1 MPTPN
6 RLLPLPLEA
15 TTVEEL
21 ATPYGTVARYSRGS
35 GPAVLLLHSTN
46 AAGTARELGPLF
58 DRLSRTRRVIGVD
71 WPGFGRSDRPDAD
84 YSAGWYESVLDAV
97 TADLPAELDVVA
109 LSLPGQYAVA
119 RAARFRR
126 LVLISPNAVGRFRR
140 TPSARRRLFG
150 RVAERSGVWPVAYRA
165 LTTRWGIRYFL
176 RQQYTDPAR
185 LDPAY
190 ARYAR
195 AMCRG
200 AGARHAPRAFVFGL
214 LDDPDGAAALRGVVG
229 PVLVLTGDTPRFTDL
244 PALRELAAAAP
255 RIRLEVVPDCGDLPQ
270 LEHPDRTAA
279 VIEDF
284 LS

>member
-1 MPTPN
+1 MPTSN

-15 TTVEEL
+15 TTVEDL
-21 ATPYGTVARYSRGS
+21 ATPYGTVARYSRGD

-46 AAGTARELGPLF
+46 AAGTARELAPLF
-58 DRLSRTRRVIGVD
+58 DRLSRTRRVVAVD

-84 YSAGWYESVLDAV
+84 YSAGWYAAALDAC
-97 TADLPAELDVVA
+97 TADLPAQLDVVA

-140 TPSARRRLFG
+140 TPTARRRRLA
-150 RVAERSGVWPVAYRA
+150 RVAERSGAWPVAYRA
-165 LTTRWGIRYFL
+165 LTTRWGIGYFL
-176 RQQYTDPAR
+176 RQLYADPAR

-200 AGARHAPRAFVFGL
+200 AGARHAPRAFVCGL
-214 LDDPDGAAALRGVVG
+214 LDDPAGAAALRAVDR
-229 PVLVLTGDTPRFTDL
+229 PVLVLTGDRPRFTDL
-244 PALRELAAAAP
+244 PALRELGAGRP
-255 RIRLEVVPDCGDLPQ
+255 TIRLEVVPDCGDLPQ

-279 VIEDF
+279 LIEDF